1 MVMDDPNDRDNPL
14 VRALREDPL
23 PERPYQAGRFGE
35 RVRRGDVVL
44 VGRRSVPTGG
54 RGRTPTLRLA
64 GVLSLAACVIGAF
77 VILQG
82 RPPSTTG
89 ASPSPAASTGMSPS
103 ALASLGPILRIG
115 ISLPLSTDVNGGPNA
130 VRDGALLAI
139 ADANARGFIPGVTI
153 ESVILDHSS
162 PTPGGNDLPKAVEDM
177 RSLILDSTIVGVVG
191 PFQSYVAQGQI
202 PLSNAAGLIQCTPSA
217 SNPDLTKGPNGQ
229 QLRVSRPNDVAF
241 LRLGPTDDDVGPGLA
256 DFAFNTLHARR
267 AFVVDDGADYGI
279 PLADAFT
286 ARFQNDGGSV
296 VLRETTAED
305 ATDYAKVLAAG
316 AALHPDV
323 VLFGGVTAYGG
334 NGAAGAGAFRRQ
346 MATAG
351 LADVPL
357 LGGDGLKDTDQ
368 DGKSLIALAGPAAA
382 GTYSAD
388 LVPANYP
395 GKAAFDT
402 AFQRAYGRVAPPYA
416 GPGYACAQV
425 ILQAIATAAANG
437 SFTRAGVRAS
447 AADTATTF
455 ATVLGSIRFDAAG
468 DVTSPSITMDTVD
481 LKGNGGAGGWVV
493 VGGPSPTP

>member
-1 MVMDDPNDRDNPL
+1 LIGGFVL
-14 VRALREDPL
+14 
-23 PERPYQAGRFGE
+23 
-35 RVRRGDVVL
+35 L
-44 VGRRSVPTGG
+44 VGR
-54 RGRTPTLRLA
+54 A
-64 GVLSLAACVIGAF
+64 
-77 VILQG
+77 
-82 RPPSTTG
+82 PSTAG
-89 ASPSPAASTGMSPS
+89 ASPSPLVPAGASPS
-103 ALASLGPILRIG
+103 TLATLGPIVRIG
-115 ISLPLSTDVNGGPNA
+115 ISLPLSTDVNGGPDA

-139 ADANARGFIPGVTI
+139 ADANARGFVPGITI
-153 ESVILDHSS
+153 EPVILDHSS
-162 PTPGGNDLPKAVEDM
+162 PTPAGNDLPQAVKDM
-177 RSLILDSTIVGVVG
+177 QNLILDPSVIGLVG

-296 VLRETTAED
+296 VGRETTAQD
-305 ATDYAKVLAAG
+305 ATDYTTVLAAG

-323 VLFGGVTAYGG
+323 VLFGGVTAFGG

-346 MATAG
+346 MGTAG
-351 LADVPL
+351 LAAVPL

-368 DGKSLIALAGPAAA
+368 DGKSLIDLAGPAAA

-395 GKAAFDT
+395 GKGAFDT
-402 AFQRAYGRVAPPYA
+402 AFQKAYGRVAPPYA

-425 ILQAIATAAANG
+425 ILQALATAAASG
-437 SFTRAGVRAS
+437 SLRRADVRAA

-455 ATVLGSIRFDAAG
+455 ETVLGSIRFDAAG
-468 DVTSPSITMDTVD
+468 DVTAPSITMDAAD
-481 LKGNGGAGGWVV
+481 PNANGGSGGWVV
-493 VGGPSPTP
+493 VGVGPTP